1 MKNNLLVYILL
12 CLLNLSWANARN
24 KQQEAEALIKKSVE
38 ALYNNPKQ
46 ASYYAAKVI
55 ELFPEE
61 RQNDQKAEAMF
72 YYSQAEKL
80 LGNFDVSI
88 KNLYDALEYATPA
101 NKELNGQIYA
111 LIGALYCKL
120 TDYNKAIEMNEKAIS
135 IFKSIGD
142 SISIAL
148 CYNDRGIIHYSMNE
162 FNTAEQFL
170 KQALIINRSQKNLR
184 GISANLNNLC
194 LYEGDFNEK
203 LSLINEAII
212 INKNLNS
219 QWSLG
224 ENYNNMGKQYFYAKQ
239 YNNALMALQRA
250 YEVAS
255 SISAKELICDNYE
268 YLSWV
273 YDALG
278 DHKNAYKCL
287 MQLYTLSKEL
297 QSGSKLRIVEQEI
310 SHKQYQNQQR
320 KAELRE
326 QAYEIELLKRN
337 LFVLVII
344 FISLIVLS
352 IFLYQWYKRKKNMQL
367 MVTRYNLEQSE
378 HELAELKVRQQELE
392 LKSVQSA
399 LYNSRQEATSFA
411 VFLHSRNELL
421 EKIREMIKQGYKDRK
436 SVV

>member
-61 RQNDQKAEAMF
+61 RLNDQKAEAMF

-344 FISLIVLS
+344 FIDSTQYIS
-352 IFLYQWYKRKKNMQL
+352 IP
-367 MVTRYNLEQSE
+367 MV
-378 HELAELKVRQQELE
+378 
-392 LKSVQSA
+392 
-399 LYNSRQEATSFA
+399 
-411 VFLHSRNELL
+411 
-421 EKIREMIKQGYKDRK
+421 
-436 SVV
+436 